1 MALAATPE
9 LLATLATLPPADDD
23 ADIDVVEEAAD
34 DPRFRLRR
42 YLRRYRRPLGIGF
55 GLVAVDTLLTLAGP
69 LLVRRGIDQ
78 GVEQKSTMALYGA
91 SLAFLAVAL
100 VDWAV
105 TWTYTRQTGRTA
117 ERLLYALRIRIFAHL
132 QRMSVD
138 YYDRE
143 MAGRIMTRMT
153 TDVEALSQLLQTGL
167 INAIVSILSFIGVLV
182 LLAFIDWRLLRRRA
196 GRSCRRCSLATWWFR
211 RDVEQG
217 L

>member
-1 MALAATPE
+1 M
-9 LLATLATLPPADDD
+9 
-23 ADIDVVEEAAD
+23 
-34 DPRFRLRR
+34 
-42 YLRRYRRPLGIGF
+42 
-55 GLVAVDTLLTLAGP
+55 DTLLTLAGP

-167 INAIVSILSFIGVLV
+167 INAIVSILSFIGVLG
-182 LLAFIDWRLLRRRA
+182 LLAFIDWRLLLA
-196 GRSCRRCSLATWWFR
+196 VLLIVPPLLLATWWFR
-211 RDVEQG
+211 RDRRAG
-217 L
+217 PTTGHGIASPR